1 MTCADPRMDC
11 ERAVVLL
18 GRAGNGGGAQQELAQ
33 LRDRLAATV
42 TDDAPMHVEAAY
54 VDRAGPGLPQALDAC
69 LQAAPRARLVVLQPV
84 FVPVDPALLR
94 WLHKVAQRWRHRQP
108 QPDALPR
115 IVFAPALGAL
125 DGLAPLLARS
135 LAQAQDLPDVTQTQ
149 PTQWERDPLAW
160 SEVPPL
166 AQHLLFCMGPRCTA
180 LGAAGLWAQLRA
192 RLQADP
198 ALKKT
203 VMPLHT
209 SCQYPCNLGPLAI
222 SYPDGHWFGH
232 LDAQAI
238 DALVDARLRPEGE
251 ARRYVVHRTAGK

>member
-1 MTCADPRMDC
+1 MTSVNPCLDR

-18 GRAGNGGGAQQELAQ
+18 GRAGYGGGAQQELAQ
-33 LRDRLAATV
+33 LRERLAAALAG
-42 TDDAPMHVEAAY
+42 APVLVEAAY

-69 LQAAPRARLVVLQPV
+69 LQAAPQAQSIVLQPV

-135 LAQAQDLPDVTQTQ
+135 LAQAQHLPDVTQTQ
-149 PTQWERDPLAW
+149 PTHWENDPLAW
-160 SEVPPL
+160 SEAPPL
-166 AQHLLFCMGPRCTA
+166 ARHLLFCMGPRCTA
-180 LGAAGLWAQLRA
+180 LGAADLWAQLRA

-222 SYPDGHWFGH
+222 SYPDGHWFGR
-232 LDAQAI
+232 LDAQALNVLA
-238 DALVDARLRPEGE
+238 DAGFRPEGA
-251 ARRYVVHRTAGK
+251 ARRYVVHRTAGE